1 MISRLLNVLIYKN
14 LTKKA
19 FEGKKKKNFVNIRP
33 RLHGEFKKRIKPGI
47 YKPPTQQIKPR
58 RGESGPH

>member
-1 MISRLLNVLIYKN
+1 MVISRLLNVLIYKN

-19 FEGKKKKNFVNIRP
+19 FEGGKKKKSFVNTRP

-47 YKPPTQQIKPR
+47 YKPP
-58 RGESGPH
+58 